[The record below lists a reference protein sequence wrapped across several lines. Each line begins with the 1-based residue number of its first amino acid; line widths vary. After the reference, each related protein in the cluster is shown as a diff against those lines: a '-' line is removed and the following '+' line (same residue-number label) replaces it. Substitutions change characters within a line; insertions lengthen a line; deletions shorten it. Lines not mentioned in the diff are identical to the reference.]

1 MSLSLLL
8 VLVVIFSFAVG
19 RILTRSAARFV
30 TLSGTE
36 YVLVGVL
43 IGPQFTWNLLSAEA
57 LQAFEP
63 FISLLL
69 GLAGFV
75 LGLRTRRALGDASS
89 AAAGVGSVLGVIA
102 ISAACLLPLVE
113 WLTDSPRAGF
123 VVSRPVLR
131 VAGYVV
137 ELHFSSDAM
146 WTALVLGCVAGT
158 VSTALVTRV
167 CEASRAS
174 GRVTRFALTGSA
186 VAQNVSVI
194 IFGLT
199 LSSMRAASV
208 ESALRL
214 TVVEWAVTAA
224 GAAIVIGL
232 LFTLF
237 IGREEDPGRVF
248 LATIGL
254 VTFASGVGVA
264 LEISPLFINLLA
276 GITVAATSNRAERVR
291 EHLDRLQHPL
301 FVLITIFAGAHWLPT
316 SGWLWLLPGAY
327 VAVRIL
333 GGALVTP
340 LMARLFM
347 QEGPRGIRLGRAF
360 LSQGTMAIAIGLND
374 ALWRPDHAPI
384 VLTTVL
390 VGVFAC
396 DLFSDRILSRV
407 LADAGE
413 TDRAPSPSSEEEGK
427 MGSSSLR
434 AAEERP

>member
-1 MSLSLLL
+1 MSLTLLL

-19 RILTRSAARFV
+19 RVLTRSASRFV

-43 IGPQFTWNLLSAEA
+43 IGPQFVWNLLSTEA
-57 LQAFEP
+57 LNAFEP
-63 FISLLL
+63 LISLLL

-75 LGLRTRRALGDASS
+75 LGLRTRQALGDSS
-89 AAAGVGSVLGVIA
+89 NAATGLATVLGVIGVT
-102 ISAACLLPLVE
+102 SACLLPLVE
-113 WLTDSPRAGF
+113 WLTAPAPAEFQVTKELG
-123 VVSRPVLR
+123 R
-131 VAGYVV
+131 VGSYIF

-158 VSTALVTRV
+158 VSTSLVGRV
-167 CEASRAS
+167 CEAVGAS
-174 GRVTRFALTGSA
+174 GRVTRFAKSGSA

-194 IFGLT
+194 LFGLT
-199 LSSMRAASV
+199 LSSMRAASH
-208 ESALRL
+208 ETALQL
-214 TVVEWAVTAA
+214 SVIEWAVASV
-224 GAAIVIGL
+224 GAALGTGL

-237 IGREEDPGRVF
+237 IGREDEPSRIF

-276 GITVAATSNRAERVR
+276 GITVAATSNHADRVR
-291 EHLDRLQHPL
+291 VHLDRLQHPL

-316 SGWLWLLPGAY
+316 SGWLWLLPLAY
-327 VAVRIL
+327 VAVRVL
-333 GGALVTP
+333 AGTLLTP
-340 LMARLFM
+340 VMARLFM
-347 QEGPRGIRLGRAF
+347 NEAPRGLRLGRAF

-374 ALWRPDHAPI
+374 ALWRPEHAPL

-390 VGVFAC
+390 VGAFAC
-396 DLFSDRILSRV
+396 DLVSDRTLSRL

-413 TDRAPSPSSEEEGK
+413 TEQNIESKAPDVAP
-427 MGSSSLR
+427 
-434 AAEERP
+434 AEEQALETPQ

>member
-1 MSLSLLL
+1 MSLTVLL

-19 RILTRSAARFV
+19 HFLTRTASRFV

-43 IGPQFTWNLLSAEA
+43 IGPQFMWNLLSVEA

-63 FISLLL
+63 LISLLL

-75 LGLRTRRALGDASS
+75 LGLRTRQALGNTSH
-89 AAAGVGSVLGVIA
+89 AATGLATVLSVIA
-102 ISAACLLPLVE
+102 VTAACLLPLVE
-113 WLTDSPRAGF
+113 WLAPHRAAEF
-123 VVSRPVLR
+123 QVTREVFR
-131 VAGYVV
+131 VKSYVF
-137 ELHFSSDAM
+137 ELHFSSEAL

-158 VSTALVTRV
+158 VSTSLVNRV
-167 CEASRAS
+167 CDATAAT
-174 GRVTRFALTGSA
+174 GRVTQFAKSASA

-194 IFGLT
+194 VFGLT
-199 LSSMRAASV
+199 LSSMRASSHEA
-208 ESALRL
+208 ALHL
-214 TVVEWAVTAA
+214 TVIEWAVAA
-224 GAAIVIGL
+224 IGAAVGTGL

-237 IGREEDPGRVF
+237 IGREDDPSRIF

-276 GITVAATSNRAERVR
+276 GITVAATSNHADRVR
-291 EHLDRLQHPL
+291 DHLDRLQHPL

-316 SGWLWLLPGAY
+316 RGWLWLLPLAY
-327 VAVRIL
+327 VVSRVV
-333 GGALVTP
+333 GGSLLTP
-340 LMARLFM
+340 VMSRLFM
-347 QEGPRGIRLGRAF
+347 NDVPQGLRLGRAF
-360 LSQGTMAIAIGLND
+360 LSQGTLAIAIGLND
-374 ALWRPDHAPI
+374 AIWRPRHAPL

-396 DLFSDRILSRV
+396 DLFSDRLLRRL

-413 TDRAPSPSSEEEGK
+413 TGRSVENAPSDE
-427 MGSSSLR
+427 SLSPVDSGEV
-434 AAEERP
+434 AE

>member
-1 MSLSLLL
+1 MSLTLLL

-19 RILTRSAARFV
+19 HFVTRSASRFV

-43 IGPQFTWNLLSAEA
+43 IGPQFAWNLLSVEA
-57 LQAFEP
+57 LHAFEP
-63 FISLLL
+63 LISLLL

-75 LGLRTRRALGDASS
+75 LGLRTRQALGNSS
-89 AAAGVGSVLGVIA
+89 NAATGLATVLGIITVA
-102 ISAACLLPLVE
+102 SACLLPLVE
-113 WLTDSPRAGF
+113 WLAPPTASTF
-123 VVSRPVLR
+123 R
-131 VAGYVV
+131 VTRELFRYGTYVF
-137 ELHFSSDAM
+137 EIHFSSEAL

-158 VSTALVTRV
+158 VSTSLVGRV
-167 CEASRAS
+167 CDAAGAS
-174 GRVTRFALTGSA
+174 GRVTRFAKSGSA

-199 LSSMRAASV
+199 LSSMRASGH
-208 ESALRL
+208 ESTFQL
-214 TVVEWAVTAA
+214 TVIEWAVASV
-224 GAAIVIGL
+224 GAALGTGL

-237 IGREEDPGRVF
+237 IGREDEPSRIF

-276 GITVAATSNRAERVR
+276 GITVAATSNHADRVR
-291 EHLDRLQHPL
+291 IHLGRLQHPL

-316 SGWLWLLPGAY
+316 RGWLWVLPLAY
-327 VAVRIL
+327 VASRTIAATVL
-333 GGALVTP
+333 TP
-340 LMARLFM
+340 IMARLFM
-347 QEGPRGIRLGRAF
+347 SDAPRGLRLGRVF
-360 LSQGTMAIAIGLND
+360 LSQGTLAIAIGLND
-374 ALWRPDHAPI
+374 ALWRPEHAPL

-396 DLFSDRILSRV
+396 DLFSDRLLRRL

-413 TDRAPSPSSEEEGK
+413 TGQSVPAEMLTSSAYPASNLEATE
-427 MGSSSLR
+427 
-434 AAEERP
+434 